1 MPPKVIF
8 GGNRGILTPQIVL
21 RGFRGR
27 LTSPEARAAV
37 STENS
42 KIFDVLSAKKSRSR
56 SDMPVRRIRGANRIQ
71 HTKMHLW
78 ACGQRWGGSGDV
90 FRPKNPYLP

>member
-8 GGNRGILTPQIVL
+8 GGNRGILTPRIVL

-27 LTSPEARAAV
+27 PTSPEARAAV

-56 SDMPVRRIRGANRIQ
+56 SDVPVRQIRGANQIQ
-71 HTKMHLW
+71 RTKMHLW
-78 ACGQRWGGSGDV
+78 ACGQHQGGSGDF
-90 FRPKNPYLP
+90 FRPKNPCLP